1 MQFVFL
7 FLTLCAALSA
17 TIAQLSLPE
26 PDLFNVD
33 ASDPPFELIASDDIS
48 SFEENQGGPVLLIS
62 NPSVY
67 PESTNEAQADG
78 DSQSTLIE
86 TISSYGATD
95 LEDLGISTDADV
107 SYYPSLDGT
116 TISGG
121 LVAEAFPWD
130 KAFPLEEAFP
140 PIEQVIPL
148 DSIFGVEDDGSNK
161 CRDKAGKWPLCCRGK
176 WNGGGQRNVDECDL
190 CRLPFSIC
198 GCIVDFVLSCRTI
211 YSFHIPSRTSMVD

>member
-1 MQFVFL
+1 MHIVFL
-7 FLTLCAALSA
+7 FLGLCAALSA
-17 TIAQLSLPE
+17 PIAQPSLPE

-33 ASDPPFELIASDDIS
+33 ASDPPFELTASDDHFL
-48 SFEENQGGPVLLIS
+48 FEENQEGPLLLTS

-78 DSQSTLIE
+78 ESQSALIE
-86 TISSYGATD
+86 ATSSYEATD
-95 LEDLGISTDADV
+95 LENLGISTDAEV
-107 SYYPSLDGT
+107 SYHPSLDGT

-121 LVAEAFPWD
+121 TVAEAFPWD

-148 DSIFGVEDDGSNK
+148 DSIFGVQDDGSGK
-161 CRDKAGKWPLCCRGK
+161 CRDKAGPWPLCCRGK
-176 WNGGGQRNVDECDL
+176 WNGGGQRNVDDCDL

-198 GCIVDFVLSCRTI
+198 NCVLDFYAVMKNNLFLPHTK
-211 YSFHIPSRTSMVD
+211 